1 MDEDDHEAQVV
12 KLREWADTLRMLA
25 GRLRYDFG
33 KRAQLHALADGFER
47 RAEQLERAG
56 TVGAGTAE

>member
-1 MDEDDHEAQVV
+1 MNENDLKTQAA
-12 KLREWADTLRMLA
+12 KLREWADTLRRLS

-47 RAEQLERAG
+47 RAEQLERAMKS
-56 TVGAGTAE
+56 ED

>member
-1 MDEDDHEAQVV
+1 MNENDLETQAA
-12 KLREWADTLRMLA
+12 KLRDWADTLRRLA

-47 RAEQLERAG
+47 RAEQLESAAMALPTKRY
-56 TVGAGTAE
+56 